1 MAERGESTR
10 RGCWRLTGANVLVER
25 TIVVMAPGLAVRGF
39 GYVRQWTMAERGES
53 TRRGCWRL
61 TGANVLVERTIVVM
75 GAEACLAMCGGM
87 AL

>member
-25 TIVVMAPGLAVRGF
+25 TIVVMGF